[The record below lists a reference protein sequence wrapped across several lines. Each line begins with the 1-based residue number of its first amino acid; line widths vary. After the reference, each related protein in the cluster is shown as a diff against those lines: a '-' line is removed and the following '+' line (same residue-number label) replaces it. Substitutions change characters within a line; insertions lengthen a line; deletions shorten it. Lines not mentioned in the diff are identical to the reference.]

1 MLEGRLV
8 RLRALEQSDVERAY
22 TWVNDREVT
31 QYLLL
36 RYPMSRSQEEK
47 YLAEA
52 AEQGNSFPD
61 VRLAIETKDRV
72 HIGMCGLHRGSSEDR
87 HTSLGIMVGDK
98 SYWSNGYGS
107 DAVMTLLRFAFD
119 QMNMN
124 KVELGVFEFNARAI
138 ACYRKCGFV
147 EEGRRREHY
156 FQDGR
161 YWDIIDMSTLRREY
175 EAMQPNQADATAAGP
190 QA

>member
-1 MLEGRLV
+1 MLDGRLV
-8 RLRALEQSDVERAY
+8 GLRALERSDVERAY

-31 QYLLL
+31 QYLLM
-36 RYPMSRSQEEK
+36 RYPMARAQEEK

-52 AEQGNSFPD
+52 AEQGNSYAD
-61 VRLAIETKDRV
+61 VRLAIETKDGV
-72 HIGMCGLHRGSSEDR
+72 HIGMCGLHHASAEDR
-87 HTSLGIMVGDK
+87 HASLGIMVGDK

-119 QMNMN
+119 QMNLN
-124 KVELGVFEFNARAI
+124 KVELGVFEFNERAI

-147 EEGRRREHY
+147 QEGRRREHY

-161 YWDIIDMSTLRREY
+161 YWDIINMSVLRREY
-175 EAMQPNQADATAAGP
+175 DALQLDRGEAAPATREA
-190 QA
+190 